1 MGTQIL
7 SPYTTYW
14 SSGKLVP
21 AGGHFTFILWKNV
34 LSNTIIWNIMKTIQF
49 LYGGDFVGRENVNIR
64 DKIFQ
69 ECLLKKFR
77 VILGVEIHNE
87 IPHSIPH

>member
-1 MGTQIL
+1 
-7 SPYTTYW
+7 
-14 SSGKLVP
+14 
-21 AGGHFTFILWKNV
+21 
-34 LSNTIIWNIMKTIQF
+34 MKTIQF